1 MKKLLISLGF
11 LALLVP
17 FAASAADF
25 RSDSEKTVTIGE
37 NESAKNL
44 YAAGKNIVVESLVT
58 RDLAAAGNNITIN
71 KGATGSLFAAGNNI
85 TVKGEVGGSSRIA
98 GSVIS
103 YGAKTSEDLFAAG
116 SAVSIADET
125 VISGD
130 AFLAGNDV
138 SIGEGQIHGDLKVTG
153 SMVTIGGFVYG
164 DVVIRGASQVSISDG
179 AIVKGDFIYYAEN
192 PVLIGSDVQ
201 ILGKT
206 EYHKISVSDNFSSF
220 KSWIYVEGL
229 IYKLLGGLLV
239 SFFLLLA
246 FSKFS
251 KVLTNHTVTNFW
263 TNLGWGFFTLFV
275 VPITAMIIFSLFLAA
290 WFGFAITFLYI
301 LYLMLAAG
309 SLSVVLGSFID
320 KVVNKKKEYELNWK
334 IVLIGTLLTFL
345 LGFVKVIGP
354 ALLFFA
360 FVAILGSLF
369 TQTIAYL
376 KKR

>member
-1 MKKLLISLGF
+1 MKKLLISLGL
-11 LALLVP
+11 LALLLP
-17 FAASAADF
+17 FTASAADF
-25 RSDSEKTVTIGE
+25 RSDSEKTITIGE
-37 NESAKNL
+37 GESTKNL
-44 YAAGKNIVVESLVT
+44 YAAGKNIVVESLVS
-58 RDLAAAGNNITIN
+58 RDLAIAGNNIIVD

-85 TVKGEVGGSSRIA
+85 TVKGEIGGSSRIA
-98 GSVIS
+98 GSVINYS
-103 YGAKTSEDLFAAG
+103 AKTGEDLFVAG
-116 SAVSIADET
+116 STISIGDDT
-125 VISGD
+125 IISGD
-130 AFLAGNDV
+130 ALLAGNDI
-138 SIGEGQIHGDLKVTG
+138 SIGKGQIHGDLKATG
-153 SMVTIGGFVYG
+153 STVTIAGFIYG
-164 DVVIRGASQVSISDG
+164 NVVIRGASQVSIADG
-179 AIVKGDFIYYAEN
+179 TIIKGDLIYYAEN
-192 PVLIGSDVQ
+192 PVSIGSGAQ

-206 EYHKISVSDNFSSF
+206 EYHKISLSDNFSNF

-251 KVLTNHTVTNFW
+251 IVLTNHTVTNFW
-263 TNLGWGFFTLFV
+263 TNFGWGFFTLFV
-275 VPITAMIIFSLFLAA
+275 VPIIAIIIFSLFLAA

-320 KVVNKKKEYELNWK
+320 KLVNKKKEYELNWK